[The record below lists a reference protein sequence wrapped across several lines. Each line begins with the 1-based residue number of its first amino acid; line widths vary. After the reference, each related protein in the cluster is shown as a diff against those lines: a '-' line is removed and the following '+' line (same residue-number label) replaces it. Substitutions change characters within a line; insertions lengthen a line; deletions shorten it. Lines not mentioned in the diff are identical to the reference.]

1 MHITNDSYDS
11 MSALILDTEKKSSI
25 SKSGPESSS
34 KYMAK
39 RYEVM
44 SLEEK
49 ARIIRYRQQFP
60 MESSYKV
67 ADHFTIEF
75 CKKVNARAVQSKYPT
90 YFTLALKLL

>member
-1 MHITNDSYDS
+1 MHITNETYDG
-11 MSALILDTEKKSSI
+11 MSSLILDADKKSGSQ
-25 SKSGPESSS
+25 KVS

-75 CKKVNARAVQSKYPT
+75 CKKVNARAVQSRLYYKV
-90 YFTLALKLL
+90 